1 MKDQRLLWTSIIL
14 LSWGAMTLA
23 FVPAT
28 APLVKVKTQL
38 ELSTRRDVLGSLL
51 IGASAVMIPA
61 KEASAFSQQLDDYA
75 FEPQQQA
82 TDGKFDLNAA
92 FVVRFLF
99 TRTIDCHKFVCVIV
113 IQHNGFCIFVIV
125 VDSLYFIIFSFHL
138 LLG

>member
-92 FVVRFLF
+92 FVVRPFL
-99 TRTIDCHKFVCVIV
+99 TMTINCQRFVYHRHPTQRIL
-113 IQHNGFCIFVIV
+113 HFC
-125 VDSLYFIIFSFHL
+125 YCC
-138 LLG
+138 